1 MPVQN
6 TEINLKK
13 QEHPHLFLN
22 REELARVRELIRQEG
37 SYQHKRFAQIK
48 GGAEAWLAKP
58 LAIPSQGAEGAL
70 VYVCSVDSSA
80 LIYDPDK
87 PHEHICPKCGRAY
100 RGGTYDRVW
109 RAFTHARI
117 AVAAR
122 DLALTYALTH
132 DELYAR
138 AAANILLAYADRYA
152 SFPVVNL
159 SKVGREMWDDW
170 RSGLSMAAAYD
181 LIHDSGLLNRAQQLH
196 IERDLLLE
204 TARLMQIAHGMMMAD
219 RVGGGISNFQAGVAA
234 GVGALA
240 LFLRD
245 RELADFAINGPVG
258 FNRLAAEGV
267 LDSGLWWEGSFGYH
281 SGVAHVFLFLAEA
294 AWHSGLNLYTNERF
308 RRMMRAPLLAALPD
322 NTLPATND
330 GLNLSTKVE
339 DRFRRLAEVYYARSG
354 DAAVEPLLIPGH
366 ITGFDTEGDPF
377 DLALW
382 LTPDWPESQPARP
395 QSVNMAP
402 NFAILRTD
410 PDVEDIYL
418 LLDYGPHGGT
428 HGHPDRLSIIL
439 YANGRLQAPDFGHGC
454 DYRLP
459 EWREWYQQTLSHN
472 TVVVDGQSQHTG
484 ARLNLFYTSPRA
496 KIADASPVTDRWSDD
511 VPFQVSGRMRRTVA
525 LLDESFLVDIF
536 RVQQGQVYDWVYHNF
551 GTFETDS
558 ERTEPEARLGDVN
571 GYQHISNARRRKIA
585 AESWSGSWLSE
596 GQGLKLTL
604 VGAGDMEIITGDG
617 LGPQI
622 DETMPLL
629 IARSTRRDTIFKA
642 VLEPFRGEPS
652 IRRIEEL
659 AVERV
664 SSFAP
669 GSRQQGT
676 EGVGLK
682 VEKRDGAHHCFLLG
696 YAWGVKRFGDITFNG
711 QLAFLSYAQE
721 ACDEG
726 ALPSFLCATHTS
738 RLERGG
744 FRLRADKMISLYLE
758 RVAASEYVLAH
769 QSGSEARIEIT
780 GEGLG
785 GVKVRRL
792 DDEGNPSEDVDARVV
807 DGALSF
813 EAAAKTQYGL
823 SLAQ

>member
-1 MPVQN
+1 MPVLN

-170 RSGLSMAAAYD
+170 RSGLSMATAYD

-204 TARLMQIAHGMMMAD
+204 TARLIQIAHGMMMAD

-571 GYQHISNARRRKIA
+571 GYQHIRNARRRKIA

-769 QSGSEARIEIT
+769 QSGSEARIEIA

>member
-1 MPVQN
+1 MPVLN

-170 RSGLSMAAAYD
+170 RSGLSMATAYD

-281 SGVAHVFLFLAEA
+281 SGVVHVFLFLAEA

-382 LTPDWPESQPARP
+382 LTPDWPETQPARP

-571 GYQHISNARRRKIA
+571 GYQHIRNARRRKIA

-652 IRRIEEL
+652 IRRVEEL

-769 QSGSEARIEIT
+769 QSGSEARIEIA

>member
-1 MPVQN
+1 MPVLN

-170 RSGLSMAAAYD
+170 RSGLSMATAYD

-281 SGVAHVFLFLAEA
+281 SGVVHVFLFLAEA

-571 GYQHISNARRRKIA
+571 GYQHIRNARRRKIA

-652 IRRIEEL
+652 IRRVEEL

-769 QSGSEARIEIT
+769 QSGSEARIEIA

>member
-1 MPVQN
+1 MPVLN

-170 RSGLSMAAAYD
+170 RSGLSMATAYD

-204 TARLMQIAHGMMMAD
+204 TARLIQIAHGMMMAD

-258 FNRLAAEGV
+258 FNRLTAEGV

-459 EWREWYQQTLSHN
+459 EWREWYQQTVSHN

-571 GYQHISNARRRKIA
+571 GYQHIRNARRRKIA

-769 QSGSEARIEIT
+769 QSGSEARIEIA

>member
-6 TEINLKK
+6 TEIHLEK
-13 QEHPHLFLN
+13 QERPHLFLN
-22 REELARVRELIRQEG
+22 REELARVRALIRQEG
-37 SYQHKRFAQIK
+37 SYQHRRFAQIK
-48 GGAEAWLAKP
+48 GGAETWLAKP

-87 PHEHICPKCGRAY
+87 PHEHICPKCGRVY
-100 RGGTYDRVW
+100 SGGTYDRVW

-122 DLALTYALTH
+122 DLALTYALTD
-132 DELYAR
+132 DEQYAR
-138 AAANILLAYADRYA
+138 EAASILVAYADRYA
-152 SFPVVNL
+152 GFPVVNL

-170 RSGLSMAAAYD
+170 RSGLSMATAYD
-181 LIHDSGLLNRAQQLH
+181 LICDSGVLSQAQQLH
-196 IERDLLLE
+196 IEQDLLLE
-204 TARLMQIAHGMMMAD
+204 TARLIQIAHGMMMAD

-281 SGVAHVFLFLAEA
+281 YGVIHVFLFLAEA

-308 RRMMRAPLLAALPD
+308 RSMLRAPLLAALPD

-330 GLNLSTKVE
+330 GLDLSTKVE
-339 DRFRRLAEVYYARSG
+339 DRFRRLAEVYYARTG
-354 DAAVEPLLIPGH
+354 DASVEPLLIPGH
-366 ITGFDTEGDPF
+366 ITGFDTESDPF

-382 LTPDWPESQPARP
+382 LTPDWPESKPARP

-402 NFAILRTD
+402 NFAILRTN

-496 KIADASPVTDRWSDD
+496 KVADASPVTDRWSDD
-511 VPFQVSGRMRRTVA
+511 VPFQVPGRMRRTVA

-536 RVQQGQVYDWVYHNF
+536 RVQQGKVYDWVYHNF

-571 GYQHISNARRRKIA
+571 GYQHIKNVRRRKTPA
-585 AESWSGSWLSE
+585 DSWSGTWRSE

-604 VGAGDMEIITGDG
+604 VGASDMEIITGDG
-617 LGPQI
+617 LGPHI

-629 IARSTRRDTIFKA
+629 IARSTQRDTVFKA
-642 VLEPFRGEPS
+642 VLEPFRGAAS
-652 IRRIEEL
+652 IRRVEEL

-664 SSFAP
+664 SSFPP

-682 VEKRDGAHHCFLLG
+682 VEKQDGARHCFLLG
-696 YAWGVKRFGDITFNG
+696 YAWGVKSFGDITFNG
-711 QLAFLSYAQE
+711 QLAFLSYEQRDYE
-721 ACDEG
+721 EG
-726 ALPSFLCATHTS
+726 AMPSFVCATHTS
-738 RLERGG
+738 WLERGE
-744 FRLRADKMISLYLE
+744 FSLRADKMITFHIE
-758 RVAASEYVLAH
+758 RAAAGEYVLTH
-769 QSGSEARIEIT
+769 QNSSEAKIEIV
-780 GEGLG
+780 GEAWGS
-785 GVKVRRL
+785 VKVRRL
-792 DDEGNPSEDVDARVV
+792 DEEGNPSGEVDARVA

-813 EAAAKTQYGL
+813 EAAARTRYSL
-823 SLAQ
+823 SLSQ

>member
-1 MPVQN
+1 MPVLN

-258 FNRLAAEGV
+258 FNRLTAEGV

-382 LTPDWPESQPARP
+382 LTPDWPESQPVRP

-402 NFAILRTD
+402 NFAILRTN

-459 EWREWYQQTLSHN
+459 EWREWYQQTVSHN

-536 RVQQGQVYDWVYHNF
+536 RVQQGQVFDWVYHNF

-571 GYQHISNARRRKIA
+571 GYQHIRNARRRKIA

-769 QSGSEARIEIT
+769 QSGSEARIEIA